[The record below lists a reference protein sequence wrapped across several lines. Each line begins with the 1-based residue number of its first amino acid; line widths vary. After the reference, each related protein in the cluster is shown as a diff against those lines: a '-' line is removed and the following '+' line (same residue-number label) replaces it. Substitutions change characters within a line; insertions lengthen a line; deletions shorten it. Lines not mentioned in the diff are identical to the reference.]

1 MSASETGGLTPA
13 LEQSQRRGL
22 VRRVAGLFRPYWRRV
37 VLVCLAILVSAGLG
51 VVNPLLTKVVFDRA
65 LFPSSGQ
72 PNLHL
77 LYVLIAIMVAIAVV
91 AGAIGVG
98 QTYLT
103 SVLGQGVMQDLRNR
117 LYSHLQAMSLRFF
130 TSTRTG
136 EIQSRLQNDVA
147 GIQTVVTDTASS
159 ILADTVIVISTVVA
173 MSILSWELTLLSL
186 FVVPGFVYLT
196 YRVGRIRRRI
206 AASTQESLAEM
217 SAITEET
224 LSVSGIL
231 LAKVFDRSRDAIE
244 RYERENRR
252 LAELQVRQQMV
263 GRTFFALVQTFFSI
277 TPALVYLV
285 AGLVING
292 GSGAISAGTI
302 VAFTALQTRLFFPVG
317 QMLQVSVEV
326 QSSLALFER
335 IFQYLDLEH
344 EIVDTSGARP
354 LEPEKVRGTIAFQHV
369 WFQYEH
375 PESSDGKHRRW
386 TLEDVDLEIEPGQL
400 AALVGPSGAGKT
412 TISYLV
418 PRLYDVSRGSVEIDD
433 LDVREIKLASLA
445 SIVGMVT
452 QETYLFHT
460 SVRENLLYARPDA
473 TEEEI
478 EAAARAAAI
487 HDRILNLTDG
497 YDTLVGERGYRMS
510 GGEKQRLAIARGI
523 LKDPQILILDEATSS
538 LDTASERLVQSA
550 LEPLME
556 ARTTIAIAHRLSTI
570 LAADI
575 IFVLDHGRVIERG
588 THAELLE
595 LRGFYADLYQ
605 QQFAGG
611 LVEAR
616 CEDGVVLRSGEI
628 LELPEPERVAVDA

>member
-159 ILADTVIVISTVVA
+159 ILANVVIVVSTVVA
-173 MSILSWELTLLSL
+173 MSILSWQLTLLSL

-196 YRVGRIRRRI
+196 FRVGRVRRRL

-231 LAKVFDRSRDAIE
+231 LAKVFDRSGDAIE
-244 RYERENRR
+244 RYRRENRR
-252 LAELQVRQQMV
+252 LADLQVRQQMV
-263 GRTFFALVQTFFSI
+263 GRTFFALVGTFFSI
-277 TPALVYLV
+277 TPALTYLV
-285 AGLVING
+285 AGFTING
-292 GSGAISAGTI
+292 GSSGITVGTL

-335 IFQYLDLEH
+335 IFQYLDLQH
-344 EIVDTSGARP
+344 EIVDPPDAHRLP
-354 LEPEKVRGTIAFQHV
+354 REKVRGEVSF
-369 WFQYEH
+369 
-375 PESSDGKHRRW
+375 R
-386 TLEDVDLEIEPGQL
+386 DV
-400 AALVGPSGAGKT
+400 
-412 TISYLV
+412 Y
-418 PRLYDVSRGSVEIDD
+418 
-433 LDVREIKLASLA
+433 
-445 SIVGMVT
+445 
-452 QETYLFHT
+452 FH
-460 SVRENLLYARPDA
+460 Y
-473 TEEEI
+473 
-478 EAAARAAAI
+478 
-487 HDRILNLTDG
+487 
-497 YDTLVGERGYRMS
+497 
-510 GGEKQRLAIARGI
+510 
-523 LKDPQILILDEATSS
+523 
-538 LDTASERLVQSA
+538 
-550 LEPLME
+550 
-556 ARTTIAIAHRLSTI
+556 
-570 LAADI
+570 
-575 IFVLDHGRVIERG
+575 
-588 THAELLE
+588 
-595 LRGFYADLYQ
+595 
-605 QQFAGG
+605 
-611 LVEAR
+611 
-616 CEDGVVLRSGEI
+616 
-628 LELPEPERVAVDA
+628 